1 MGFWNFI
8 RSVLGRKSRKP
19 LPGYLMR
26 FSDSDFENM
35 RETMVFRFTPP
46 KERYIIKSG
55 SEYYVYS
62 SKSEMPEHIRSGVEK
77 MEKSREATSSIML
90 VVDGERSDFAD
101 IDDIP
106 EDIRKAMESVQA

>member
-1 MGFWNFI
+1 MGFINFI
-8 RSVLGRKSRKP
+8 RSIFRRRSRKP
-19 LPGYLMR
+19 LPGYIMR
-26 FSDSDFENM
+26 FSDGDFENM

-55 SEYYVYS
+55 SEYFVYS

-77 MEKSREATSSIML
+77 METSREATSSIML
-90 VVDGERSDFAD
+90 IVDGERSDFAD